1 MYAPHRM
8 GTTEGGRDEGLVSGR
23 GVRGQSRDPTRHWQV
38 SMREGGEATGAAQ
51 VWPDQGSEKM
61 SLGR

>member
-8 GTTEGGRDEGLVSGR
+8 GTTEGGR